1 MKLKNFWALP
11 ALLITLLISACGEGP
26 RPTPSAAPSTA
37 PGSATEAA
45 AERVLKP
52 LPDNGFKAEITV
64 VNPPTQLKINQRE
77 ELAVK
82 VKNASGAEWPM
93 RGRAGDG
100 MFQVNLG
107 DGWRT
112 TDGKEV
118 KVDQRAFL
126 PSVVKPGEQ
135 VEIPFVIVAPDKA
148 GDFVVEIDMVQEGIA
163 WFVSKG
169 SVPAKLKIKVE

>member
-1 MKLKNFWALP
+1 MKLRNFSALP

-26 RPTPSAAPSTA
+26 RPTPGNPPNTV
-37 PGSATEAA
+37 TEASV
-45 AERVLKP
+45 ERVLKP
-52 LPDNGFKAEITV
+52 LPDNGFKAEITIAD
-64 VNPPTQLKINQRE
+64 PPAHLKINQHE

-126 PSVVKPGEQ
+126 PRAVKPGEQ
-135 VEIPFVIVAPDKA
+135 VEIPFAIVAPDKA

-163 WFVSKG
+163 WFVGKG

>member
-11 ALLITLLISACGEGP
+11 ALLITLLISACGETP
-26 RPTPSAAPSTA
+26 PPTPSATPSAAPNTA
-37 PGSATEAA
+37 EASV
-45 AERVLKP
+45 ERTLKP

-64 VNPPTQLKINQRE
+64 TNPPTVLKMNQRE

-93 RGRAGDG
+93 RGREGDG
-100 MFQVNLG
+100 MFQINLG
-107 DGWRT
+107 NGWRT
-112 TDGKEV
+112 PDGKEV

-126 PSVVKPGEQ
+126 PKALKPGEE
-135 VEIPFVIVAPDKA
+135 VEIPFPIVAPDRP
-148 GDFVVEIDMVQEGIA
+148 GDFIVEIDMVQEGIA

-169 SVPAKLKIKVE
+169 SAPVKLKIKVE

>member
-1 MKLKNFWALP
+1 MKLRNFSALP
-11 ALLITLLISACGEGP
+11 ALLITSLISACGAGP
-26 RPTPSAAPSTA
+26 RPTPSNPPSTV
-37 PGSATEAA
+37 TEASV
-45 AERVLKP
+45 ERVLKP
-52 LPDNGFKAEITV
+52 LPGDGFKAEITV
-64 VNPPTQLKINQRE
+64 ANPPTQLKVRQRE

-93 RGRAGDG
+93 RGREGDG

-126 PSVVKPGEQ
+126 PRTLKPGEQ

>member
-1 MKLKNFWALP
+1 MKLKNFLALSV
-11 ALLITLLISACGEGP
+11 LLIASLIGACRGGP
-26 RPTPSAAPSTA
+26 PPTPSTPSK
-37 PGSATEAA
+37 PPSIDTEASV
-45 AERVLKP
+45 RVLKP

-64 VNPPTQLKINQRE
+64 ANPPAQLKVRQRV

-82 VKNASGAEWPM
+82 VKNASGVEWPM
-93 RGRAGDG
+93 RGHEGDG
-100 MFQVNLG
+100 KFQVNLG

-112 TDGKEV
+112 ADGKEV

-126 PSVVKPGEQ
+126 PRALKPGEQ

-148 GDFVVEIDMVQEGIA
+148 GDFVVEIDMVQEGVA
-163 WFVSKG
+163 WFVNKG

>member
-1 MKLKNFWALP
+1 MKLKDFWALP

-26 RPTPSAAPSTA
+26 SPAPSKPSSTVTQT
-37 PGSATEAA
+37 SDEQ
-45 AERVLKP
+45 VLKP
-52 LPDNGFKAEITV
+52 LPDNGFTAEITV
-64 VNPPTQLKINQRE
+64 VNPPTRLKMKQRE
-77 ELAVK
+77 ELEVR

-107 DGWRT
+107 DRWRT

-118 KVDQRAFL
+118 KVDERAFL
-126 PSVVKPGEQ
+126 PRAVKAGEQ
-135 VEIPFVIVAPDKA
+135 VEIPFVIIAPDKA

-163 WFVSKG
+163 WFVNRG